1 MNRHT
6 RIFAAAAMALAAHAS
21 MAAGSPG
28 VEHNVQGFLD
38 AVAAA
43 GGKPLEQLSPADAR
57 AVLVSVQAGPK
68 LALPSVDIS
77 TRTIQADGRDI
88 KLHVVRPAKA
98 SGTLPVFMFFHGG
111 GWVLGDFPTHER
123 LVRDLVAVS
132 YTHLTLPTIYSV

>member
-1 MNRHT
+1 MNRHL
-6 RIFAAAAMALAAHAS
+6 RIFAATAMALAAHAS

-68 LALPSVDIS
+68 LALPSGDIS
-77 TRTIQADGRDI
+77 TKTIRADGRD
-88 KLHVVRPAKA
+88 RGRRGG
-98 SGTLPVFMFFHGG
+98 SG
-111 GWVLGDFPTHER
+111 
-123 LVRDLVAVS
+123 
-132 YTHLTLPTIYSV
+132 

>member
-6 RIFAAAAMALAAHAS
+6 RIFAAVAMSLAAHAA

-57 AVLVSVQAGPK
+57 AVLVNAQAGPR
-68 LALPSVDIS
+68 LELPPVDIS
-77 TRTIQADGRDI
+77 TRTIKADGRDI
-88 KLHVVRPAKA
+88 KPSHDDGFSRR
-98 SGTLPVFMFFHGG
+98 S
-111 GWVLGDFPTHER
+111 R
-123 LVRDLVAVS
+123 
-132 YTHLTLPTIYSV
+132 